1 MNTDT
6 FVLLS
11 SIFMIGS
18 ISWFFFGKKKK
29 NESGDSI
36 SEGNLEVVE
45 FNITGMHCAGCAAG
59 IEATVKLMDGI
70 KTASVNFGTSKGI
83 FTFDSSKVKK
93 EDIISKIRELGYDVS
108 LNLEDFE
115 KKS

>member
-1 MNTDT
+1 MKSDII
-6 FVLLS
+6 VLISSLS
-11 SIFMIGS
+11 LIGG
-18 ISWFFFGKKKK
+18 ISWFFFGGKK
-29 NESGDSI
+29 NETKDDSFTG
-36 SEGNLEVVE
+36 EFETVE

-59 IEATVKLMDGI
+59 IEATIKLLDGV

-83 FTFDSSKVKK
+83 FTFDPSKVKR
-93 EDIISKIRELGYDVS
+93 EDIINKIRELGYDVS